1 MKFRILFFV
10 IALLLSG
17 CVIVETCD
25 DNSDSELVA
34 RFKTLKEEVSY
45 DSIVSPLTLYGI
57 REGMADSL
65 IYDSVSTST
74 LTVPLDPHH
83 DTSRF
88 VMLIGETSDT
98 LVVSYRREIYM
109 ISYTCGFA
117 NLFTIE
123 DIEYRNGIIKSDT
136 IVKEMVDA
144 VYEKNEVHIWLYL

>member
-109 ISYTCGFA
+109 ISYTCGFGT
-117 NLFTIE
+117 LFTI
-123 DIEYRNGIIKSDT
+123 DHVGYSTGLIRDHSV
-136 IVKEMVDA
+136 VKNMVDA
-144 VYEKNEVHIWLYL
+144 ANEENEEHIWLYL